1 MFGEGVGRGES
12 PFQCSSLCVQLP
24 ASEET
29 LSLRISPGS
38 PFPDLA
44 SQEELAGS
52 LGPLWPLPD
61 FPAKRGGEMPWT
73 ILLLAAVPT
82 WILVLSLSL
91 AGAVFLLAGL
101 VAVVLVVRRVKL
113 KNLQKKR
120 DRESCWAQ
128 INFNSPDM
136 SFDNS
141 LFTVSG
147 KTMPEEDPATL
158 DDHSGTTATPSNSR
172 TRKRPTSTSS
182 SPEIPEFST
191 FRACQ

>member
-61 FPAKRGGEMPWT
+61 FPAKHGGEMPWT
-73 ILLLAAVPT
+73 ILLLAAGESEAP
-82 WILVLSLSL
+82 LSDPPRLSPL
-91 AGAVFLLAGL
+91 PLSTLPLWGQKPVQGLPFEGIEEAEPWADGFAHEPWKFSSSVAFFLFG
-101 VAVVLVVRRVKL
+101 
-113 KNLQKKR
+113 
-120 DRESCWAQ
+120 
-128 INFNSPDM
+128 
-136 SFDNS
+136 
-141 LFTVSG
+141 
-147 KTMPEEDPATL
+147 
-158 DDHSGTTATPSNSR
+158 
-172 TRKRPTSTSS
+172 SS
-182 SPEIPEFST
+182 SPPSLRISEISPLWSQLCPHPMTQPRLVSEGSLSAGAGGGST
-191 FRACQ
+191 

>member
-73 ILLLAAVPT
+73 ILLLAVGESEAPLSDPPRLSPHPLST
-82 WILVLSLSL
+82 WPLWGQKPVQ
-91 AGAVFLLAGL
+91 GL
-101 VAVVLVVRRVKL
+101 P
-113 KNLQKKR
+113 
-120 DRESCWAQ
+120 
-128 INFNSPDM
+128 F
-136 SFDNS
+136 
-141 LFTVSG
+141 
-147 KTMPEEDPATL
+147 
-158 DDHSGTTATPSNSR
+158 
-172 TRKRPTSTSS
+172 
-182 SPEIPEFST
+182 
-191 FRACQ
+191 